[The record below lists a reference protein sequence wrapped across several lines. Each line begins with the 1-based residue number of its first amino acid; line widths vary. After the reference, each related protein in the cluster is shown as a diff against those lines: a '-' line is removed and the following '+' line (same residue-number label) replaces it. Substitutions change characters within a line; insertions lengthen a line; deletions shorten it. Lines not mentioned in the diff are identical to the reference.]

1 MGKEIQ
7 PIATTAIAIE
17 NIMSAVS
24 SKSATKVQIE
34 ELAKECAEH
43 IKDPLDTTLKLKP
56 VQEFLNKLKELLS
69 EDALEKANDTPE
81 SKRRLQNLT
90 YDVITRKTY
99 KFKDEFRDDMKR
111 AVKDREEELIKE
123 GEFEISETPYI
134 RINIPKE

>member
-7 PIATTAIAIE
+7 PITTTAIAIE

-56 VQEFLNKLKELLS
+56 VQEFLNKLII
-69 EDALEKANDTPE
+69 DNNGDTTKQYMLNPE
-81 SKRRLQNLT
+81 
-90 YDVITRKTY
+90 TRKL
-99 KFKDEFRDDMKR
+99 DEI
-111 AVKDREEELIKE
+111 RED
-123 GEFEISETPYI
+123 
-134 RINIPKE
+134 